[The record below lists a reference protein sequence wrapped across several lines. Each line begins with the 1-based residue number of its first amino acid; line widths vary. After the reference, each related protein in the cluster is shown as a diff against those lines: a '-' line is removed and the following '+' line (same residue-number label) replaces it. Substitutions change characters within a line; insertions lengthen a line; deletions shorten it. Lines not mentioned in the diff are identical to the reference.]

1 MTDRDLKDLLD
12 TEAARINSPSFIGD
26 DPVQF
31 PRRFSDLRDIEIASL
46 LTSGIAWGNR
56 KMICRDCDKL
66 LAMMDNSPYRFM
78 IDKAFPTRH
87 FAGLCAS

>member
-46 LTSGIAWGNR
+46 AHIGHRLGQPQDDMPRLRQIAGHDGQQP
-56 KMICRDCDKL
+56 IPVHDGQ
-66 LAMMDNSPYRFM
+66 
-78 IDKAFPTRH
+78 
-87 FAGLCAS
+87 GL

>member
-46 LTSGIAWGNR
+46 LTSGIAWATAR
-56 KMICRDCDKL
+56 
-66 LAMMDNSPYRFM
+66 
-78 IDKAFPTRH
+78 
-87 FAGLCAS
+87 